1 MQIISFADGLFSGSY
16 IPQRRYSKS
25 RTIFSSFSCISE
37 DFYGWNRVFK
47 EVDLINRISVPLTS
61 ELNGSPSER
70 KYLWERGHWE
80 KMRSGKGPSWLIIKS
95 KWLSSICSWLL
106 LRIGNNAHPVRSS
119 WKRERVCVCGGRV
132 GMYTKQPKLQIS
144 MLRSRGAS
152 KIRSGARRMWGVT
165 GFLNISSN

>member
-1 MQIISFADGLFSGSY
+1 MVSSLVHTYLNADIANLG
-16 IPQRRYSKS
+16 Q
-25 RTIFSSFSCISE
+25 TIFSSFSCISE

-119 WKRERVCVCGGRV
+119 WKRERECVCGGGEWECILSSQSSKYRCF
-132 GMYTKQPKLQIS
+132 GLEEPQKLVLGRGDCEKWLDSLIS
-144 MLRSRGAS
+144 
-152 KIRSGARRMWGVT
+152 RR
-165 GFLNISSN
+165 IKR